1 MEINPQESKPMH
13 KMSLNGRINTWTG
26 LKSCH
31 NFLLL
36 LELSRVN
43 ALFHFIYAQHLFK
56 RIIVKQIEKKIYI
69 YITLITPRQSAGKID
84 TATHNL
90 Q

>member
-1 MEINPQESKPMH
+1 MH

-26 LKSCH
+26 LKSQ
-31 NFLLL
+31 FSAIVT
-36 LELSRVN
+36 ELSSVN

>member
-1 MEINPQESKPMH
+1 MH

-26 LKSCH
+26 LKYCH
-31 NFLLL
+31 NFL
-36 LELSRVN
+36 LSRVN